1 MKTIKVLLV
10 DDHELIRE
18 GIKNSL
24 IDHRP
29 IQVIGEA
36 QNGEEALSFLD
47 KNLVDVVLMDI
58 SMPIMGGITTTQE
71 IVGKYPD
78 VNVIILTMHNE
89 VSIIQE
95 ALKAGALGY
104 LLKNTNISELKEAI
118 TQVYNGG
125 TYFSSEI
132 SEKIMNQLIKGKADR
147 ESDYPARLT
156 KREIEILKL
165 ISEEYSNQEIAE
177 KLFISHRTVDTHR
190 RNLIQ
195 KLNAKN
201 TAGLVKFALKNKI
214 IDV

>member
-10 DDHELIRE
+10 DDHQLIRE

-24 IDHRP
+24 LDQNP

-36 QNGEEALSFLD
+36 QNGEEALSFLSE
-47 KNLVDVVLMDI
+47 NLVDVVLMDI
-58 SMPIMGGITTTQE
+58 SMPIMGGITTTQK
-71 IVGKYPD
+71 IVEKYPN

-104 LLKNTNISELKEAI
+104 LLKNTNINELKEAI
-118 TQVYNGG
+118 TQVDNGS

-132 SEKIMNQLIKGKADR
+132 SEKIMNQLVKGKADR

-156 KREIEILKL
+156 KRETEILKL
-165 ISEEYSNQEIAE
+165 ISEEFSNNEIAE